1 MPLWNKDKTQV
12 KHFAQ
17 SNNLDNRKQDLATNF
32 HLLPKSSG
40 YRTLLEKGKNW
51 RDKQDRF

>member
-40 YRTLLEKGKNW
+40 YRTLLEKGKN
-51 RDKQDRF
+51 